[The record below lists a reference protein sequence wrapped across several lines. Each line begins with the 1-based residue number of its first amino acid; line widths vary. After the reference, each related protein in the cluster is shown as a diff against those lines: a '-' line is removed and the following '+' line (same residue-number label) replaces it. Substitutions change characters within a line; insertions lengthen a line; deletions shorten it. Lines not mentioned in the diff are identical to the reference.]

1 MEKIMNSFI
10 NEIIKQFKQEF
21 APFVWLFGRDQ
32 SVDDLKDSEL
42 EGIET
47 KRPAIEN
54 KMHELIYIWCR
65 AALFC
70 AIFYFWFAQ
79 WIGKLLDMD
88 ETPTSYTG
96 IALTLGLALSQTIYL
111 LRARKK

>member
-10 NEIIKQFKQEF
+10 NEMIKQCKVRFKQEF
-21 APFVWLFGRDQ
+21 APFVWLFGRD
-32 SVDDLKDSEL
+32 STVEESKDSEP
-42 EGIET
+42 EEPVIDN
-47 KRPAIEN
+47 I
-54 KMHELIYIWCR
+54 MHELLYIWCR